1 MVGDTAVFHVVALVA
16 RAWRRHGAVVC
27 QFILCA
33 RHFVLA
39 LRLCLLICLAAL
51 ILS

>member
-1 MVGDTAVFHVVALVA
+1 MVGDTAVFH
-16 RAWRRHGAVVC
+16 VVC

-39 LRLCLLICLAAL
+39 LWLRLQIRLADASLQLGTLL
-51 ILS
+51 LS